1 MRTDTEYINRQP
13 AVAGKFYPGTPGS
26 LQQELERLFKEARP
40 RQCENTRAIICP
52 HAGYVFSGGV
62 AASAFNQ
69 IDVRKKYKRIF
80 IIGSSHH
87 VRLQGAAVYTSG
99 DFLTPLGIVTVDTA
113 FCEQLA
119 ASHPGLFVSDLAA
132 HRDEHSL
139 EVELPLLHYV
149 MQSEYRIV
157 PIIIGTSHPETCREI
172 AQALKPFFTR
182 ENLFIISS
190 DFSHYPSYRDAR
202 NTDEITKNAIL
213 ENNPVTLMD
222 ALINNSRQR
231 TQGLVTSLCG
241 WTSVLTLLYMTT
253 GNNKLTYKAI
263 EYRNSGDGDYC
274 FDKDSVVGYWG
285 IAVCEQT
292 ETEMLL
298 SDEDK
303 ATLLKIA
310 REAVESALTKE
321 GRSRL
326 CPGADTAGLEYPASL
341 RQKYGAFVTLHHKG
355 NLRGCIGH
363 MTGDMPLFRMIREMA
378 LAAAFSDYRFNPVE
392 KEDLPYLTF
401 EISVLSPLVKISDA
415 SEIEPGKHGILIEDS
430 GRSGVFLPQVA
441 TETGWSKEEF
451 LGHCSRDKAGLGWD
465 GWKKA
470 NLYVF
475 TAIVFS

>member
-1 MRTDTEYINRQP
+1 MYECINRQP
-13 AVAGKFYPGTPGS
+13 AVAGKFYPGTPGA
-26 LQQELERLFKEARP
+26 LQQELERMFKEARP
-40 RQCENTRAIICP
+40 RQCENTRAILCP
-52 HAGYVFSGGV
+52 HAGYVFSGAV

-69 IDVRKKYKRIF
+69 IDGTRSYERVF
-80 IIGSSHH
+80 LIGSSHH
-87 VRLQGAAVYTSG
+87 VSLKGAAVYDEG
-99 DFLTPLGIVTVDTA
+99 DFLMPYGKEKVDTA
-113 FCEQLA
+113 FCRQLI
-119 ASHPGLFVSDLAA
+119 ASHPHLFVSDRAA
-132 HRDEHSL
+132 HREEHSL

-157 PIIIGTSHPETCREI
+157 PIIIGTSHPETCGRI
-172 AQALKPFFTR
+172 AQVLKPYFTR

-202 NTDEITKNAIL
+202 NIDEITKNAIL
-213 ENNPVTLMD
+213 ENNPATLMD

-274 FDKDSVVGYWG
+274 FDKDSVVGYWS

-292 ETEMLL
+292 DTKTLL
-298 SDEDK
+298 SQEDK

-310 REAVESALTKE
+310 REAVESALKKE
-321 GRSRL
+321 DGNFPDPAEKAD
-326 CPGADTAGLEYPASL
+326 PGKYPASL
-341 RQKYGAFVTLHHKG
+341 SQKCGAFVTLHYKG
-355 NLRGCIGH
+355 KLRGCIGH
-363 MTGDMPLFRMIREMA
+363 MTGDMPLYRMIGEMA
-378 LAAAFSDYRFNPVE
+378 LSAAFRDYRFGAVE
-392 KEDLPYLTF
+392 KQELPDLAF
-401 EISVLSPLVKISDA
+401 EISVLSPLIKINDA
-415 SEIEPGKHGILIEDS
+415 TEIELGKHGILIEDR

-475 TAIVFS
+475 TATVFS